1 MPDKDLANGGTPA
14 ECRDNDAGLGSRE
27 QAFSGQDGKPRSKP
41 PTLRLVKSGT
51 PSRG

>member
-1 MPDKDLANGGTPA
+1 MPDKDPANGEAPA

-27 QAFSGQDGKPRSKP
+27 QAFSGQDGKRQSRP

-51 PSRG
+51 ASQD